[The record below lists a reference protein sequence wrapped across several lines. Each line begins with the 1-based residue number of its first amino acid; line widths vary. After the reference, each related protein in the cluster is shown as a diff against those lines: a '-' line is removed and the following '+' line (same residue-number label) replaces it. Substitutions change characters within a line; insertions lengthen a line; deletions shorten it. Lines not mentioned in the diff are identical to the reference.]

1 MNNVMDAVF
10 RGREGV
16 VKQRAS
22 TSLVLLD
29 IESGEYYSLNEVGD
43 RVWELCDG
51 SRSIRAVIAEISREY
66 DASEDV
72 IATDVTELLEE
83 LVGANLLVEVS
94 L

>member
-1 MNNVMDAVF
+1 MNNVGAVF
-10 RGREGV
+10 KGREGV

-43 RVWELCDG
+43 RMWELCDG
-51 SRSIRAVIAEISREY
+51 SRSIREVIAAIGREY
-66 DASEDV
+66 DASED
-72 IATDVTELLEE
+72 IIETDVTELLEE

-94 L
+94 H

>member
-1 MNNVMDAVF
+1 MDALF
-10 RGREGV
+10 KGREGV

-29 IESGEYYSLNEVGD
+29 IESGEYYTLNEVGD

-51 SRSIRAVIAEISREY
+51 SRTIGEVIAAISREY
-66 DASEDV
+66 DASEDIV
-72 IATDVTELLEE
+72 ATDVTELLEE

-94 L
+94 H